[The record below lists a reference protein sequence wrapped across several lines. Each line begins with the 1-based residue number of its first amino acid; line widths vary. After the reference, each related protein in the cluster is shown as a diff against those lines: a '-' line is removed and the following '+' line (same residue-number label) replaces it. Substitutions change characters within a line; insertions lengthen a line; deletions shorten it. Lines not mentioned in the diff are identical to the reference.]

1 SNKNSSKSCI
11 RSPSEHCGTHHHS
24 HNDALVV
31 ELKSA
36 NRQVFWVLIDIR
48 CLAIILFASAYRK
61 MNIDGEVLRPSKTPM
76 YGFTGECVHP
86 EGVIRLPIMFG
97 EEPTTTTQM
106 VDSLFIDQR
115 RCRVVKGVQT
125 LAGEYYAMATKSD
138 QKEYMA
144 SMIYHVD
151 DVEVIPQEAKAM
163 NDFDPRE
170 QQKEMRARSMEDME
184 SI

>member
-1 SNKNSSKSCI
+1 SNKNGSEGCI
-11 RSPSEHCGTHHHS
+11 RSPSEYYGTHHHS
-24 HNDALVV
+24 YNDALVV
-31 ELKSA
+31 ELRSA
-36 NRQVFWVLIDIR
+36 NRRVFRVLIDISS
-48 CLAIILFASAYRK
+48 LAIILFASAYRK
-61 MNIDGEVLRPSKTPM
+61 MNISGEILRPSKTPM

-106 VDSLFIDQR
+106 VDSLFIEQR

-125 LAGEYYAMATKSD
+125 LAGECYAMATKSN

-144 SMIYHVD
+144 FMIYHVD

-170 QQKEMRARSMEDME
+170 QQKEKRAGSMEDME